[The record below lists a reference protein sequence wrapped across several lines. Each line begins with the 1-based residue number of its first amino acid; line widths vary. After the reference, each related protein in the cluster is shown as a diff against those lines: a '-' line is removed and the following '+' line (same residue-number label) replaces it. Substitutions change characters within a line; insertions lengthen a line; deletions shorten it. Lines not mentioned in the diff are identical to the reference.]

1 MANISDID
9 ERIEEMREWILKDNG
24 VASGIRT
31 FDAVSELFGE
41 VIRELR
47 DANEHLAVIRSQTN
61 DD

>member
-9 ERIEEMREWILKDNG
+9 ERIQELREWILEDGG

-47 DANEHLAVIRSQTN
+47 EANEHLSVIRSQTN
-61 DD
+61 ED